1 LLGCI
6 GKPGTS
12 PLAQEVAFAVA
23 VKLMVILAAAVF
35 VFGPGQRPRIDA
47 ASVQDRLIGGFPATQ
62 QPRNVLP

>member
-1 LLGCI
+1 M
-6 GKPGTS
+6 S
-12 PLAQEVAFAVA
+12 RQPLIREVAFVLA

-47 ASVQDRLIGGFPATQ
+47 ASVQERLIGVSPAAP